1 MKVKIKKKKETK
13 EYNVI
18 NSWSDVTLEKW
29 IKLVDL
35 QNGTNSDEALGS
47 IKELSDIPEKLIKN
61 LNIANVAMI
70 LKHLSNL
77 QADANTNL
85 QRKIEIEGIR
95 YGFHPDLSE
104 ITLGEYA
111 DIETFLKNGIE
122 KHLPEVMAILYR
134 PILEEKNDVYTIQA
148 YDGKLSMR
156 AEAMKRMKTE
166 DVQSSLVFFWN
177 FVMEFLRILPLSLK
191 DQATQMMEEL

>member
-1 MKVKIKKKKETK
+1 MKVKIKKKQETK

-166 DVQSSLVFFWN
+166 DVQSSLVFFWT

>member
-61 LNIANVAMI
+61 LSIANVAMI

-166 DVQSSLVFFWN
+166 DVQSSLVFFWT
-177 FVMEFLRILPLSLK
+177 FVMEFLKILPLSLK

>member
-1 MKVKIKKKKETK
+1 MKVKIKKKEETK

-61 LNIANVAMI
+61 LSIANVAMI

-111 DIETFLKNGIE
+111 DIETFLKNGID

-166 DVQSSLVFFWN
+166 DVQSSLVFFWT
-177 FVMEFLRILPLSLK
+177 FVMEFLKILPLSLK